1 MIAHL
6 LCYNI
11 LMAITEMFFW
21 WYSRGWR
28 IFITKT
34 HAFLSSV
41 TDFFSMDSLIRTL
54 FKPYRQISAASASS
68 TASLDIKFHMFIDRL
83 VSRFIGFISRL
94 VLLLAGT
101 FIIIIGSIFSL
112 VFIILWPLIPLLPIV
127 GIILSTTGLTI

>member
-1 MIAHL
+1 
-6 LCYNI
+6 
-11 LMAITEMFFW
+11 MAITEMFFW

-28 IFITKT
+28 IFITKA

-101 FIIIIGSIFSL
+101 FIIIIGSVFSL
-112 VFIILWPLIPLLPIV
+112 IFIILWPLIPLLPIV

>member
-1 MIAHL
+1 
-6 LCYNI
+6 
-11 LMAITEMFFW
+11 MAITEMFFW

-112 VFIILWPLIPLLPIV
+112 IFIILWPLIPLLPIV
-127 GIILSTTGLTI
+127 GIVLSTTGLTI